1 MFATKCDK
9 ANRSDPIELRI
20 KPQDCQNQKLKM
32 IPARFDESLKSIESL
47 IIGGFG
53 KSIVIWRLSDV
64 LKNITDRY
72 SVKQMGE

>member
-1 MFATKCDK
+1 
-9 ANRSDPIELRI
+9 
-20 KPQDCQNQKLKM
+20 M